1 MRPVFP
7 QQQTSLGSVA
17 TSAKCQKQTLI
28 LKLSGP
34 SSTPCA
40 KGVEPPAYRVR
51 ILPQQFLVSA
61 LLRLRV
67 TDLLRA
73 YPRRATGLR

>member
-17 TSAKCQKQTLI
+17 TSASCQKQMLI

-34 SSTPCA
+34 GSTPCA

-51 ILPQQFLVSA
+51 HFAAAILSLSA
-61 LLRLRV
+61 
-67 TDLLRA
+67 TSSQSH
-73 YPRRATGLR
+73 